1 MHEWALAEGV
11 VLAAERIA
19 NEQGLKEITKIVVGI
34 GELQQIDQEI
44 FKFSL
49 DQLRTP
55 IMKKAI
61 FILQIITAKLNCRIC
76 GEEWE
81 FSIEGLDE
89 EVSEA
94 IHFIPESS
102 HVYIECPSCGSS
114 DFEVLKGRGVF
125 LSSIKGLK

>member
-19 NEQGLKEITKIVVGI
+19 GEQGLKEIKEIVVGI

-55 IMKKAI
+55 IMKNAM
-61 FILQIITAKLNCRIC
+61 FILQSIAAKLNCRSC

-114 DFEVLKGRGVF
+114 DFEVLEGRGVF
-125 LSSIKGLK
+125 LASIKGLK